1 MIFSLYDF
9 SLFSRCFLSNF
20 WFCFFLLKMRFN
32 RFSSFFP
39 PYSVGGNCPFESHEF
54 KKDTGSAD
62 AALAEREGFALSF
75 ASVLVAPSR
84 LGNFLSVA
92 SCSLFLPIRSAEI
105 ARSNPTSLRKIQA
118 LRMQHWRRERDS
130 NPRESV
136 LHPLHDFQS
145 CPFDHSG
152 TSPKKPVLFFSPLS
166 FDFSIF

>member
-1 MIFSLYDF
+1 MNPLS
-9 SLFSRCFLSNF
+9 SLFGRRKLPVRIPGVRRIQTLRMQHWRRERDSPFHSLPS
-20 WFCFFLLKMRFN
+20 WSLLPGWAI
-32 RFSSFFP
+32 SFQSHP
-39 PYSVGGNCPFESHEF
+39 APYS
-54 KKDTGSAD
+54 
-62 AALAEREGFALSF
+62 
-75 ASVLVAPSR
+75 
-84 LGNFLSVA
+84 
-92 SCSLFLPIRSAEI
+92 SLFGRRKLPVRIPGVR
-105 ARSNPTSLRKIQA
+105 TIQT